1 MFKLSSSIALAFA
14 AFAAFT
20 TAQAQVAPLPPIK
33 APAFLPASD
42 PCTVATASTP
52 LSCSGRYIGGAIVG
66 QGSNADI
73 IGSGIN
79 GSVFAGGV
87 TPTFVAGYQYAK
99 GNWFFA
105 GEGDVGYSV
114 KSGVAANGVG
124 NSFNGF
130 RLTEL
135 VKVGGNLSSLLG
147 TQAPITIP
155 PQLAAAV
162 ISPYVHL
169 GQTQWQLPGAWANG
183 LTSGAGLAF
192 DIGPKW
198 FGDLRY
204 TYTNFN
210 SAKAASVTIQNDQS
224 LMAGVNYKF

>member
-1 MFKLSSSIALAFA
+1 MSKRFLLAVAILA
-14 AFAAFT
+14 ASLAAAEAQ
-20 TAQAQVAPLPPIK
+20 TAK

-52 LSCSGRYIGGAIVG
+52 LSCSGRYIGGAVAG
-66 QGSNADI
+66 QGSNVDI
-73 IGSGIN
+73 IASGIN
-79 GSVFAGGV
+79 GSVFAGGM

-105 GEGDVGYSV
+105 GEGDAGYSV
-114 KSGVAANGVG
+114 KTGVAANGVG
-124 NSFNGF
+124 NSYNGF
-130 RLTEL
+130 RFTEL
-135 VKVGGNLSSLLG
+135 VKVGGNLSALLG

-162 ISPYVHL
+162 LSLYAHL

-183 LTSGAGLAF
+183 LTSGAGLVY

-210 SAKAASVTIQNDQS
+210 SAKAGGVTLQNDQS
-224 LMAGVNYKF
+224 LMAGLNYKF